1 MAATGVRKEDVG
13 APPLAGVRSPRVRL
27 RPPPQT
33 HLTGPRSASGE
44 QALRRAGPRAVLGL
58 RRPRSRASLS
68 TDARSPQPRTLSRR
82 RSAIALALGCGRMRA
97 RVLGWTM
104 RQVSSEIT
112 GPMVVEDVV
121 YENTDADQSLM
132 AKKKFRRLIFKRNS
146 CLVQSEALLI
156 RDLTSNETDKKSKD
170 SPSASKKRR
179 NQEKSPSGVFV
190 MRNLNFQ

>member
-97 RVLGWTM
+97 RVLGSTM
-104 RQVSSEIT
+104 RRVLLWRGSRTAVRSRSTAAVDRT
-112 GPMVVEDVV
+112 GNQPRWGATFPAQAHVVAWVRESAWGALWA
-121 YENTDADQSLM
+121 EPISLLGQSVFSVGLE
-132 AKKKFRRLIFKRNS
+132 F
-146 CLVQSEALLI
+146 QY
-156 RDLTSNETDKKSKD
+156 
-170 SPSASKKRR
+170 SA
-179 NQEKSPSGVFV
+179 G
-190 MRNLNFQ
+190 